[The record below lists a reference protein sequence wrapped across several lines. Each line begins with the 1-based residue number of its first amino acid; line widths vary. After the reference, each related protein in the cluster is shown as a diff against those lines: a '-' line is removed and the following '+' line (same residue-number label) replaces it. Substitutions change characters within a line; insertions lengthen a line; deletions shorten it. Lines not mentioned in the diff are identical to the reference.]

1 MKKPRIKFKNFWLWF
16 SDQVLRKKAFY
27 NFFISRNAWGAF
39 SINSHIRGDNH
50 QRPGGLGTGSGGDG
64 RFAPAIARA
73 AVATGVDGVFMET
86 HLNPKEAKSDGPN
99 CIRLSEVEKLWKTL
113 KKINEIVKG

>member
-39 SINSHIRGDNH
+39 SINSHIRGDN
-50 QRPGGLGTGSGGDG
+50 QQPKVMYNTKKSAL
-64 RFAPAIARA
+64 RA
-73 AVATGVDGVFMET
+73 AENMGKKYNKHFSVYKCLFCDGYHIGKNM
-86 HLNPKEAKSDGPN
+86 NNK
-99 CIRLSEVEKLWKTL
+99 
-113 KKINEIVKG
+113 